1 MELTVIVSDKYI
13 VAAISNN
20 GACET
25 IDFLRDVEKTYKA
38 SADGLFDILN
48 RVSANGLEPLPDSL
62 SHLVDKKEKIYEF
75 IKGNLR
81 LFYFRG
87 QNNLLVICTSVTI
100 KKTQKVDKKQVDLAI
115 RRKLEYLQSVKDGT
129 IVLIEDN

>member
-1 MELTVIVSDKYI
+1 MVCFE
-13 VAAISNN
+13 
-20 GACET
+20 
-25 IDFLRDVEKTYKA
+25 
-38 SADGLFDILN
+38 ILN

-87 QNNLLVICTSVTI
+87 QDNLLIICTSVTI

>member
-48 RVSANGLEPLPDSL
+48 RVSTNGLEPLPDSL
-62 SHLVDKKEKIYEF
+62 SHLVDRKEKIYEF
-75 IKGNLR
+75 IKGHLR
-81 LFYFRG
+81 LFYFKG
-87 QNNLLVICTSVTI
+87 HDNLLVICTSVAI
-100 KKTQKVDKKQVDLAI
+100 KKTQKVDKKQVDLAV
-115 RRKLEYLQSVKDGT
+115 RLKLEYLQSVKDGT